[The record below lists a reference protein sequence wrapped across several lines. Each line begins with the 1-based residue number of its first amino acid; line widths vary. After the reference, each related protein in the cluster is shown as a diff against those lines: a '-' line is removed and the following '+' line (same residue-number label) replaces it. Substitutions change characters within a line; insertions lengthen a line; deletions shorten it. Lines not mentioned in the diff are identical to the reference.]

1 MRSAT
6 DSFTFKKRLTGRA
19 LKADEFSFELT
30 GHDGAPMPQGAEDGV
45 LTVRNAVDGTVSFGA
60 IAYERPGTYTYEVHE
75 VAGSLSGVT
84 YDDASYV
91 VVVTVV
97 DNHDG
102 TLSATHVVTR
112 DDKMVAAENAVFSNG
127 YTPPRD
133 ETPYAAQKGDR
144 PGRTRALPK
153 TSDPVT
159 PALLGAIA
167 ASGLSLAGLGLAL
180 GRRRS

>member
-1 MRSAT
+1 
-6 DSFTFKKRLTGRA
+6 
-19 LKADEFSFELT
+19 
-30 GHDGAPMPQGAEDGV
+30 MPQGAEDGV
-45 LTVRNAVDGTVSFGA
+45 LTVRNAADGTVSFGA

-112 DDKMVAAENAVFSNG
+112 DGKMVGAENAVFSNG

-133 ETPYAAQKGDR
+133 ETPYEAQKGDR
-144 PGRTRALPK
+144 PGRTCALPK

-167 ASGLSLAGLGLAL
+167 ASGLALAGLGLAL